1 MKKYKETLTSD
12 RIGGGIQYNRELW
25 IDELKVFAIFA
36 VIMIHVSTQYW
47 TTIDVNNSKW
57 VIITFYNC
65 MSRWAVPVLVMVTGT
80 LLGSPKK
87 KLTQRKLK
95 EKLLHIICFFVFWSV
110 VYAILGIVPD
120 VIRGTEVQIDEI
132 VSRIIKGHF
141 HLWYC
146 YMLMGLYLI
155 SPFLQKII
163 EDEKLLKY
171 FVFLSIVVTF
181 GISQIVELQNL
192 SLLHTVFQEFEWHF
206 TLGYASYFM
215 LGYFLADCD
224 MSDRTQ
230 KILYTTGLLCMTI
243 TVLIT
248 VQGSRIKGEAWGLI
262 HYFQPNVMLIS
273 VSIFVFFKNRKKR
286 KNINLGKKYS
296 QVLGWLS
303 SNTLGVFAI
312 HVLWRDVLAKVGI
325 ISLTGTPV
333 IMVPLLT
340 CIIAVFSYVSVW
352 VIRKIPYLRYYIV

>member
-1 MKKYKETLTSD
+1 MCCSSTSD
-12 RIGGGIQYNRELW
+12 GNWNSSWQSQEEADAEKTKR
-25 IDELKVFAIFA
+25 KAFAYY
-36 VIMIHVSTQYW
+36 M
-47 TTIDVNNSKW
+47 
-57 VIITFYNC
+57 
-65 MSRWAVPVLVMVTGT
+65 
-80 LLGSPKK
+80 
-87 KLTQRKLK
+87 
-95 EKLLHIICFFVFWSV
+95 FFVFWSV

-120 VIRGTEVQIDEI
+120 VIRGTGVQIDEI

-215 LGYFLADCD
+215 LGFFLADCD
-224 MSDRTQ
+224 ISERTQ
-230 KILYTTGLLCMTI
+230 KMLYTTGLLCMTI

-273 VSIFVFFKNRKKR
+273 VSIFLLFKNR

-312 HVLWRDVLAKVGI
+312 HVLWRDVVAKVGI
-325 ISLTGTPV
+325 TSLTGTPV

-352 VIRKIPYLRYYIV
+352 VIRKIPYLRCYIV